1 MKKFTAILT
10 AAFLAVTLAG
20 CAESP
25 APVTETSET
34 AFENHTIMPRVAE
47 EDEETDIKPPA
58 KEFDGEDYDDDEYI
72 EKRENDEYEYEV
84 YSNHIVLTGYIGNE
98 TAVEIPAEIDG
109 LKVTEI
115 GLMTFS
121 EKNVTSVTIPN
132 SVVKIGDF
140 AFKGCKKLTEVSIPD
155 SVVIIGGR
163 SFAECE
169 SLEGLAIP
177 ESVTEIGENAF
188 ARCSA
193 LKEINLP
200 SGIEK
205 IGYWTFYACQ
215 SLTKIEI
222 PDSVAEIE
230 EFAFSDCINLVEIS
244 LPENVDISDNA
255 FDNTAW
261 IKNQPKPL
269 IINDKLMLWDTVE
282 GDIVIPDGVTRICGG
297 AFFNCKKITSVTI
310 PDSVKAIGGSAFQ
323 DCTSLKSV
331 IIPNS
336 VEVIENYAFARCE
349 ALEEIVIPESVT
361 EIEEGAF
368 LESRNLKSVTI
379 SDRFDDDELKEAFG
393 DTYWYKK
400 LCDDTYVEI
409 RENDE
414 YQYDVYEEHIII
426 LQYWGVG
433 EHLDIPAE
441 IDGISVTEI
450 GEDVFAFESI
460 TSVAI
465 PNSITKI
472 GEGAFKY
479 TDLTEV
485 TIPDSVTILG
495 EGAFSDCEELADVT
509 VPEHFDEETVKSAFE
524 YTPWYEEN
532 YGE

>member
-115 GLMTFS
+115 GVMTFS
-121 EKNVTSVTIPN
+121 EKNITSVTIPD
-132 SVVKIGDF
+132 SVVKIGDY

-200 SGIEK
+200 NGIEK
-205 IGYWTFYACQ
+205 IGGWTFYACQ

-222 PDSVAEIE
+222 PESVAEIE
-230 EFAFSDCINLVEIS
+230 EFAFSDCINLAEIS
-244 LPENVDISDNA
+244 LPENVDIDDYA
-255 FDNTAW
+255 LDNTAW
-261 IKNQPKPL
+261 IENRSKPL
-269 IINDKLMLWDTVE
+269 IINGKLILWDTAE
-282 GDIVIPDGVTRICGG
+282 GDVVIPDGVTRICGG
-297 AFFNCKKITSVTI
+297 AFFNCKEMTSVTI
-310 PDSVKAIGGSAFQ
+310 PESVKEIGGSAFQ
-323 DCTSLKSV
+323 DCESLKSV
-331 IIPNS
+331 AIPNS
-336 VEVIENYAFARCE
+336 VEIIENYAFARCE
-349 ALEEIVIPESVT
+349 ALEDIVIPDSVT
-361 EIEEGAF
+361 F
-368 LESRNLKSVTI
+368 LGERIFSDCKELADITVPEHFDEKTI
-379 SDRFDDDELKEAFG
+379 KLAFG

-400 LCDDTYVEI
+400 RCDDTYVEI

-414 YQYDVYEEHIII
+414 YKYDVYEEHIII

-450 GEDVFAFESI
+450 GDRVFEFESI
-460 TSVAI
+460 TSVSI

-472 GEGAFKY
+472 GERAFSY

-485 TIPDSVTILG
+485 TVPDSVTFLG
-495 EGAFSDCEELADVT
+495 EGAFADCDELADVI

-524 YTPWYEEN
+524 DTPWCEEN